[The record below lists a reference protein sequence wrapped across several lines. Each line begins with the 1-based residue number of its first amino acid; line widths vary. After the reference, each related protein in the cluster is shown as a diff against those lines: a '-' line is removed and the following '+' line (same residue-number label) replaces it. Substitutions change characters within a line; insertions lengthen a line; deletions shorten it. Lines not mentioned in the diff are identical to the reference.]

1 MSTNLAVLEAR
12 KTVTMLFEVGLAML
26 ILGVIVA
33 AGAWPHTKIDAI
45 SGTSEAKGS
54 AFVAMLALGAAGIGQ
69 LLAAI
74 AVVAWG
80 VRFGM
85 ESAEPAAANP
95 SVGTRKPGSRRV
107 WLEKEGRFVDESDA
121 SAPRD

>member
-1 MSTNLAVLEAR
+1 VSTNTAVLEAR
-12 KTVTMLFEVGLAML
+12 KTVTMLFAAGLAML
-26 ILGVIVA
+26 IVGVILA
-33 AGAWPHTKIDAI
+33 AATWPHTKIDAI

-54 AFVAMLALGAAGIGQ
+54 ALVAMLALGVAGVGQ

-85 ESAEPAAANP
+85 ESAAPGSANP
-95 SVGTRKPGSRRV
+95 SVGPKKPGSRRV
-107 WLEKEGRFVDESDA
+107 WLEKEGRFVDESDV
-121 SAPRD
+121 SAPCD